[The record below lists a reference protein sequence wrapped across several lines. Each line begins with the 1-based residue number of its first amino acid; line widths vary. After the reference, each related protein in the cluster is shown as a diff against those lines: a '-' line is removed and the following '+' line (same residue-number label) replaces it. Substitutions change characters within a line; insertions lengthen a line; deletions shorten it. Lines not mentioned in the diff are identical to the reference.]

1 MGSLRTS
8 FQVSRSI
15 RVWCLWPTLTESPGA
30 RDLTDSPRDAP
41 STTSRALASPSGD
54 LSSTSPPDHPTRLLL
69 TAPTALLDTLP
80 SPRTTVSSPSSSLRS
95 FWTEPTILTQLLRS
109 SKTWAQTFK
118 FLADQDVLFEGIL
131 LKPSMVTPGADNPNK
146 VSPETVAEYTLK
158 MLNRRVPPAVP
169 GIMFLSGGQ
178 SEMES
183 TLNLNAMNQTPNPW
197 HVSFSY

>member
-69 TAPTALLDTLP
+69 TAPTALLDGAIAQDNGLVP
-80 SPRTTVSSPSSSLRS
+80 IV
-95 FWTEPTILTQLLRS
+95 EP
-109 SKTWAQTFK
+109 
-118 FLADQDVLFEGIL
+118 EIL
-131 LKPSMVTPGADNPNK
+131 LDGTHD
-146 VSPETVAEYTLK
+146 
-158 MLNRRVPPAVP
+158 
-169 GIMFLSGGQ
+169 
-178 SEMES
+178 
-183 TLNLNAMNQTPNPW
+183 
-197 HVSFSY
+197 